1 VKFGVMQG
9 QKYLRHTLRGLVRID
24 VRTTTIGGK
33 PMSVAV
39 LEQAAI
45 GRPINRLGASIF
57 PVYLPGKG
65 LPFHFVSGAASG
77 IVVGE
82 KPDAE
87 VPTLQVTNP
96 NGHAVLIPE
105 GQVLDGGH
113 QTRTVNVSILVPA
126 GATIDIPVSCVEAGR
141 WGGGNSFTNSDRFA
155 NRRVRRAKMEGVR
168 ENLRYGDN
176 KRSDQGAVWNAVD
189 FELNRKG
196 IHSPS
201 ANFRD
206 IEDFAQRD
214 QASARAIE
222 DLVRRGPLA
231 GQQGVVV
238 AHGQRIVNAEL
249 FATHEALCANW
260 EALMRGIV
268 LDAPG
273 DQKLRTSATAALKFL
288 SRLSKAEIISKPGV
302 GLGTEEHVRSTRLVG
317 HSLSFEGA
325 LVHASAFALAA

>member
-1 VKFGVMQG
+1 
-9 QKYLRHTLRGLVRID
+9 
-24 VRTTTIGGK
+24 
-33 PMSVAV
+33 
-39 LEQAAI
+39 
-45 GRPINRLGASIF
+45 
-57 PVYLPGKG
+57 
-65 LPFHFVSGAASG
+65 
-77 IVVGE
+77 VGE
-82 KPDAE
+82 KLDAE
-87 VPTLQVTNP
+87 VTTLQVTNP

-168 ENLRYGDN
+168 ENLRHSDS
-176 KRSDQGAVWNAVD
+176 KRSDQGTVWSAVD
-189 FELNRKG
+189 YELNRKG

-214 QASARAIE
+214 NASAQAIE

-238 AHGQRIVNAEL
+238 AHGQRVVNAEL

-273 DQKLRTSATAALKFL
+273 KSTSRPSATSALNFL
-288 SRLSKAEIISKPGV
+288 GRLSTAEIISKPGV
-302 GLGTEEHVRSTRLVG
+302 GLGVEEHVRSSRLIG

>member
-1 VKFGVMQG
+1 MSRQH
-9 QKYLRHTLRGLVRID
+9 QSEEN
-24 VRTTTIGGK
+24 

-57 PVYLPGKG
+57 PVYLPGQG

-82 KPDAE
+82 KASAE

-168 ENLRYGDN
+168 ESLRHSDS
-176 KRSDQGAVWNAVD
+176 KRSDQGAVWHAVD
-189 FELNRKG
+189 YELNRKG

-214 QASARAIE
+214 NASAQAIQ
-222 DLVRRGPLA
+222 DLVRRGPLP
-231 GQQGVVV
+231 GQQGVVI

-249 FATHEALCANW
+249 FATHEALLANW

-273 DQKLRTSATAALKFL
+273 DHNLRPSATAALKFL
-288 SRLSKAEIISKPGV
+288 SRLAKAEIITKPGV

>member
-1 VKFGVMQG
+1 
-9 QKYLRHTLRGLVRID
+9 
-24 VRTTTIGGK
+24 
-33 PMSVAV
+33 MSVAV

-189 FELNRKG
+189 FELHRKG